1 MKRKKIN
8 LAVCVIVWSLAIGVA
23 YAKILLGNTVVLAAS
38 LGRSILALIILALLV
53 LVGACLLTAMMM
65 KH

>member
-23 YAKILLGNTVVLAAS
+23 CAKILLGNTVVLAAS
-38 LGRSILALIILALLV
+38 LTRTWGGRF
-53 LVGACLLTAMMM
+53 
-65 KH
+65 

>member
-8 LAVCVIVWSLAIGVA
+8 LAVCIIVWSLAIGVTC
-23 YAKILLGNTVVLAAS
+23 AKVLLGNAVVLAAS
-38 LGRSILALIILALLV
+38 LGRSILVLIILALLV